1 MWMTYMCVYKY
12 LYMIK
17 DGIKMLSNII
27 KKNRPQYAL
36 SGNNK
41 KLIVAEL
48 WFGDSSLIFILWL
61 TFPTLKHTIQ
71 LKRKKN
77 TQMKLLVTERPIL
90 PSGYIFRTLR
100 LSSQGGQNERVFI
113 WHVQIKLMVSIL
125 LCLMYNRQKRF

>member
-1 MWMTYMCVYKY
+1 MTYMCVYKY

-48 WFGDSSLIFILWL
+48 WFGDSSLIFIL
-61 TFPTLKHTIQ
+61 
-71 LKRKKN
+71 
-77 TQMKLLVTERPIL
+77 
-90 PSGYIFRTLR
+90 
-100 LSSQGGQNERVFI
+100 
-113 WHVQIKLMVSIL
+113 
-125 LCLMYNRQKRF
+125 